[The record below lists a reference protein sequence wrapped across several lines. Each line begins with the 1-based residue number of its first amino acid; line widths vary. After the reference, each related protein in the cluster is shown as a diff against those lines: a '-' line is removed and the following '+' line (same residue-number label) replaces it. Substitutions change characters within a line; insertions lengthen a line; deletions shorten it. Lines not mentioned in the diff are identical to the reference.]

1 MDFLVSEGFRT
12 TMHVVGRV
20 LFAMIFIMS
29 GMNHLMKA
37 NDMTGYAQSKG
48 LPAPK
53 AAVLGSGLMILI
65 GGVLVLLGW
74 HRFIGAGLIAIF
86 LVSAAFIFHAFWKET
101 DPMAK
106 TNEMGHF
113 MKNMALAGA
122 ALLLAFYS
130 ASVWP
135 ASIGG

>member
-1 MDFLVSEGFRT
+1 MDFLTSDAFRT
-12 TMHVVGRV
+12 TIHVVGRV
-20 LFAMIFIMS
+20 LFSMLFIMI

-48 LPAPK
+48 VPAAK
-53 AAVLGSGLMILI
+53 AAVLLSGLMILL

-86 LVSAAFIFHAFWKET
+86 LIPTSFVMHTFWKET
-101 DPMAK
+101 DPNTK
-106 TNEMGHF
+106 TSEMMNF

-130 ASVWP
+130 GGNWP
-135 ASIGG
+135 VSLGG